1 MSDKNQRKMK
11 ATTNK
16 ATTNNLDTRTELA
29 ELVKRKAEISVSFSI
44 QSIINGCTHFH
55 DPSEVPSLI
64 IITNMFTW
72 TGFVYFCEILF
83 WRFFPM

>member
-1 MSDKNQRKMK
+1 MSSPLPKGSDKQRKMK

-44 QSIINGCTHFH
+44 QSIIMVVVIST
-55 DPSEVPSLI
+55 
-64 IITNMFTW
+64 
-72 TGFVYFCEILF
+72 ILV
-83 WRFFPM
+83 RFLLL